1 MGDQAM
7 LSSDQLATVR
17 STVQEEAARA
27 RVGASF
33 LAHFGPLEPG
43 ARFVTKQALETVK
56 NPTPPPA
63 QALAVDELPG
73 VYDLV
78 TLAVNVTVRSS
89 QMAEPGLQSALQ
101 MFRRAANVL
110 ARLEDSIVF
119 NGQKGRGLP
128 PAAPAPTV
136 QPEIYTV
143 SGGDAYPSLLWPG
156 GPKGT
161 RATIKV
167 AQPKGNLGQDLVTA
181 TAKAVAELESKGHLG
196 PFACVLD
203 QEFFV
208 AANTPNASSMV
219 LPSDRMTPFLGE
231 APLRSSTLPAKSGL
245 VISLAGDPVDI
256 AVASDLDVKF
266 LQVTTDNTYVFRVS
280 EKFALRVKDP
290 DAIVVLT

>member
-1 MGDQAM
+1 MSKQAM
-7 LSSDQLATVR
+7 WSGDQLATVR

-27 RVGASF
+27 RIGASF
-33 LAHFGPLEPG
+33 LAHYGPLEPG
-43 ARFVTKQALETVK
+43 ARFVTKQSLETIT
-56 NPTPPPA
+56 NATPPPK
-63 QALAVDELPG
+63 QQLAVDELPG

-110 ARLEDSIVF
+110 ARLEDAIVF
-119 NGQKGRGLP
+119 NGQAGRGQAP
-128 PAAPAPTV
+128 GSPAPAV

-156 GPKGT
+156 GPKGSRT
-161 RATIKV
+161 TVKV
-167 AQPKGNLGQDLVTA
+167 AQPKGDLGQDLVTA
-181 TAKAVAELESKGHLG
+181 TAKAVGELEAKGHLG
-196 PFACVLD
+196 PFVCVLD

-208 AANTPNASSMV
+208 AANTPNAGSMV
-219 LPSDRMTPFLGE
+219 LPSDRMTPFLSE
-231 APLRSSTLPAKSGL
+231 APLRSSTLPAKSG
-245 VISLAGDPVDI
+245 VVVSLAGDPIDI

-290 DAIVVLT
+290 DAVVVLT